1 MQEKL
6 NGKRYPDISIE
17 EHIRI
22 INNSTSVQAMAKF
35 SAGIRFSLPALIF
48 KPCFIFLYSM
58 FIKGMVLRFISGV
71 ISSALC
77 AYEEFLTQLKLW
89 EIHNTGKRY

>member
-1 MQEKL
+1 MQEKI
-6 NGKRYPDISIE
+6 NQKRYPDISIE

-22 INNSTSVQAMAKF
+22 INHSTSVQAMERY
-35 SAGIRFSLPALIF
+35 SAGIKFSLTALIF
-48 KPCFIFLYSM
+48 KPCFIFLQSM

-71 ISSALC
+71 ISSMLF

-89 EIHNTGKRY
+89 EIQNTGKRY